1 MTTSTLPV
9 ENRAAGIGWM
19 LATMFCFLTLDA
31 IMKYGMQSY
40 SLVQVTWARFFF
52 ATIVAALFC
61 GRDLPRLLK
70 SSAPVKQGWR
80 TLLLMITTGLFN
92 AGIAHVPL
100 ATATV
105 IMSLTPVVVTVLS
118 IFVLHE
124 LVGIRRWLG
133 IALGFVGAM
142 LVVKPW
148 EMGTDAFQSATLFL
162 LLAVTTNAGYQIVTR
177 QVRGDNPLTSLVFT
191 ALGGAIFSSLI
202 VPWFWIWPDAKGWAL
217 LVGSGVAAALGHLCI
232 IKAYASAPA
241 SVIAPFNYSSM
252 IWAALFGYLIW
263 NDWPTANVWSG
274 AVLIVAAGLYI
285 FFREIKLA
293 RQRD

>member
-1 MTTSTLPV
+1 MTSPALPV

-52 ATIVAALFC
+52 ATIVAAMFC
-61 GRDLPRLLK
+61 GRDLPHLLK
-70 SSAPVKQGWR
+70 TTAPMKQGLR
-80 TLLLMITTGLFN
+80 TLMLMVTTGLFN

-105 IMSLTPVVVTVLS
+105 IMSLTPIVVTLLS

-124 LVGIRRWLG
+124 LVGIRRWMG
-133 IALGFVGAM
+133 IAVGFIGAM

-148 EMGTDAFQSATLFL
+148 EIGGNTFQSATLFL

-191 ALGGAIFSSLI
+191 ALGGAIISSLI

-252 IWAALFGYLIW
+252 IWAALFGYVIW
-263 NDWPTANVWSG
+263 RDWPAANVWAG

-285 FFREIKLA
+285 FFRELRRKH
-293 RQRD
+293 

>member
-1 MTTSTLPV
+1 MTTTTTLPV
-9 ENRAAGIGWM
+9 ENRVAGIGWM

-61 GRDLPRLLK
+61 GRDLPQLLK
-70 SSAPVKQGWR
+70 TNAPVKQCAR
-80 TLLLMITTGLFN
+80 TVMLMITTGLFN

-105 IMSLTPVVVTVLS
+105 IMSLTPVVVTLLS

-133 IALGFVGAM
+133 IAMGFVGAM

-177 QVRGDNPLTSLVFT
+177 QVRGDHPLTSLVFT
-191 ALGGAIFSSLI
+191 ALGGAIISSLI
-202 VPWFWIWPDAKGWAL
+202 VPLFWTWPDAKGWAL
-217 LVGSGVAAALGHLCI
+217 LIGSGVAAALGHLCI

-252 IWAALFGYLIW
+252 VWAAVFGYVIW
-263 NDWPTANVWSG
+263 QDWPAANVWSG

-285 FFREIKLA
+285 FFRELKIKH
-293 RQRD
+293 

>member
-1 MTTSTLPV
+1 MTSSTTFPI

-31 IMKYGMQSY
+31 IMKYGMESY

-52 ATIVAALFC
+52 ATIVAAMFC
-61 GRDLPRLLK
+61 GRDLPQLLK
-70 SSAPVKQGWR
+70 TNAPIKQGWR

-105 IMSLTPVVVTVLS
+105 IMSLTPIVVTLLS

-124 LVGIRRWLG
+124 LVGIRRWAG
-133 IALGFVGAM
+133 IAVGFVGAM

-148 EMGTDAFQSATLFL
+148 TMGTDGFQAATLFL
-162 LLAVTTNAGYQIVTR
+162 LMAVTTNAGYQIVTR
-177 QVRGDNPLTSLVFT
+177 QVRSDNPLTSLVFT
-191 ALGGAIFSSLI
+191 ALGGAIISSFIL
-202 VPWFWIWPDAKGWAL
+202 PWFWTWPDAKGWAL
-217 LVGSGVAAALGHLCI
+217 LIGSGVAAALGHLCI
-232 IKAYASAPA
+232 IKAYASAQA

-252 IWAALFGYLIW
+252 VWAALFGYLIW
-263 NDWPTANVWSG
+263 KDWPTANVWSG

-285 FFREIKLA
+285 FFRELRVKH
-293 RQRD
+293 

>member
-1 MTTSTLPV
+1 MTTAPALPV

-52 ATIVAALFC
+52 ATIVAAVFC
-61 GRDLPRLLK
+61 GRQLPQLLK
-70 SSAPVKQGWR
+70 SNSPVKQGWR

-124 LVGIRRWLG
+124 LVGVRRWLG
-133 IALGFVGAM
+133 IAMGFVGAM

-148 EMGTDAFQSATLFL
+148 DMGTEAFQSATLFL

-191 ALGGAIFSSLI
+191 ALGGAIISSLML
-202 VPWFWIWPDAKGWAL
+202 PWFWIWPDAKGWAL

-252 IWAALFGYLIW
+252 VWAALFGYLIW
-263 NDWPTANVWSG
+263 QDWPTANVWSG

-285 FFREIKLA
+285 FFRELQLKH
-293 RQRD
+293 

>member
-1 MTTSTLPV
+1 MTTAPALPV

-52 ATIVAALFC
+52 ATIVAAVFC
-61 GRDLPRLLK
+61 GRQLPQLLK
-70 SSAPVKQGWR
+70 SNSPVKQGWR

-124 LVGIRRWLG
+124 LVGVRRWLG
-133 IALGFVGAM
+133 IAMGFVGAM

-148 EMGTDAFQSATLFL
+148 DMGTEAFQSATLFL

-177 QVRGDNPLTSLVFT
+177 QVRGDHPLTSLVFT
-191 ALGGAIFSSLI
+191 ALGGAIISSLML
-202 VPWFWIWPDAKGWAL
+202 PWFWIWPDAKGWAL

-252 IWAALFGYLIW
+252 VWAALFGYLIW
-263 NDWPTANVWSG
+263 QDWPTANVWSG

-285 FFREIKLA
+285 FFRELQLK
-293 RQRD
+293 R